1 MKRDDLEKLRIPRD
15 QRSSRGTNAALIFI
29 AIGII
34 LLTAAW
40 FAWPRA
46 SDATRLVSQTQ
57 PHQPSSAASPPLPAA
72 SSSPPE
78 QDGVLL
84 TTSGYIINRERI
96 ELSPRFVGIVR
107 WIGVKKGDPVKKGQV
122 VVLLDDSEQRSRLTE
137 AEGRLARAQASA
149 QIAKTR
155 FNRLKTLREQRVE
168 SEQQLDDALAELNVA
183 EAGLREAQGLLDLA
197 RWNLAWTV
205 IRSPIDGVVLEK
217 LADENE
223 LVSPQSFGGDKGPST
238 ALLAVADPQD
248 LQVEIDL
255 NEADLSKVW
264 LGQPCR
270 VTPEAYPG
278 KVYDGYVAE
287 IAPEANRQKGTLQI
301 KVQVKNPD
309 QYLIPELSAKVD
321 FLAAYPPA
329 SPSAASEGEPADRLA
344 SAAAAREEGPWDH
357 TGPLPRLP
365 PRRQAFSQDKAW
377 NHRPDTL
384 AA

>member
-15 QRSSRGTNAALIFI
+15 QRSTRGTNAALIFI
-29 AIGII
+29 AIAII
-34 LLTAAW
+34 LLVAAW
-40 FAWPRA
+40 FAWPRS
-46 SDATRLVSQTQ
+46 SDSKRVVSQTQ
-57 PHQPSSAASPPLPAA
+57 PYQADTVSSTPPPVASPAPA
-72 SSSPPE
+72 E
-78 QDGVLL
+78 QGGVLL
-84 TTSGYIINRERI
+84 TTSGYIVNRERI

-107 WIGVKKGDPVKKGQV
+107 WIGVKKGDPVKKNQV
-122 VVLLDDSEQRSRLTE
+122 VVLLDDSEQRSRVTE
-137 AEGRLARAQASA
+137 AEGRLARARASV

-168 SEQQLDDALAELNVA
+168 SEQQLDDALAELNAA

-197 RWNLAWTV
+197 KWQLEWTV

-223 LVSPQSFGGDKGPST
+223 LVSPQSFGGEKGPST

-264 LGQPCR
+264 PGQLCR
-270 VTPEAYPG
+270 ITPEAYPDHG
-278 KVYDGYVAE
+278 YDGYVTE

-301 KVQVKNPD
+301 KVQIKDPD
-309 QYLIPELSAKVD
+309 RYLIPELSAKVD

-329 SPSAASEGEPADRLA
+329 SP
-344 SAAAAREEGPWDH
+344 
-357 TGPLPRLP
+357 
-365 PRRQAFSQDKAW
+365 
-377 NHRPDTL
+377 
-384 AA
+384 

>member
-29 AIGII
+29 GVAII
-34 LLTAAW
+34 LIAAAW

-46 SDATRLVSQTQ
+46 SDAKRLVSQTQ
-57 PHQPSSAASPPLPAA
+57 PHQPNASAPSPLPAA
-72 SSSPPE
+72 SAAPAE
-78 QDGVLL
+78 QGSVLL

-107 WIGVKKGDPVKKGQV
+107 WIGVKKGDPVKKDQV
-122 VVLLDDSEQRSRLTE
+122 VVLLDDSEQRSRLIE
-137 AEGRLARAQASA
+137 AEGRLARAQASV

-155 FNRLKTLREQRVE
+155 FNRQKMLREQRVE
-168 SEQQLDDALAELNVA
+168 SEQQLDDALAELNAA
-183 EAGLREAQGLLDLA
+183 EAGLREAQGLLELA

-223 LVSPQSFGGDKGPST
+223 LVSPQSFGGEKGPST

-264 LGQPCR
+264 LGQACR

-278 KVYDGYVAE
+278 KTYDGYVAE

-301 KVQVKNPD
+301 KVQVQNPD
-309 QYLIPELSAKVD
+309 QYLIPELSARVD
-321 FLAAYPPA
+321 FLAAYPPV
-329 SPSAASEGEPADRLA
+329 SP
-344 SAAAAREEGPWDH
+344 
-357 TGPLPRLP
+357 
-365 PRRQAFSQDKAW
+365 
-377 NHRPDTL
+377 
-384 AA
+384 